1 MPYVVILLIIYIVLP
16 KKVVRFLFYL
26 YCMKKLRL
34 ITYYLILI
42 TCVSCQYDK
51 TPKTFSTE
59 KITIQY
65 PSYLHVSND
74 VYPTKQTLLQTKNDY
89 RDVYFILIDFGQ
101 KPSDSGFALMYDSI
115 TNQLKRNLKEVLV
128 EKDSSFTINNLK
140 AREYQVSGVLS
151 SEKQA
156 HRFLFTLDLFEDKTG
171 HLYQTAGW
179 LLRHKRQLW
188 EKDLQAAAY
197 SLTVK

>member
-1 MPYVVILLIIYIVLP
+1 MP
-16 KKVVRFLFYL
+16 KRFSFYL
-26 YCMKKLRL
+26 CDMKNF
-34 ITYYLILI
+34 ICVAAGILFLLA
-42 TCVSCQYDK
+42 SCEYSK
-51 TPKTFSTE
+51 EPKTFSNE
-59 KITIQY
+59 KVIIQY

-74 VYPTKQTLLQTKNDY
+74 VYPTNQTLLQTKNDY

-101 KPSDSGFALMYDSI
+101 KPGDSGFALMYDSI

-128 EKDSSFTINNLK
+128 EKDSVFTVNNLN

-156 HRFLFTLDLFEDKTG
+156 LRFLFTLDLFEDKNG

-188 EKDLQAAAY
+188 ERDLQKAAY
-197 SLTVK
+197 SLQVK